1 MAVDATPQFPPT
13 PAGSYKLW
21 AWLWYTDC
29 HGYQEPAESLD
40 YIFSRHEEYFNSM
53 KKPDHCYMG
62 QRLRPPEGEGGKRG
76 VLALHG
82 YAGNGEQLRKPLAA
96 TFFRYGLGLHPP
108 T

>member
-1 MAVDATPQFPPT
+1 MESRVHGREVDVTHRSPP
-13 PAGSYKLW
+13 PAGNYKLW

-62 QRLRPPEGEGGKRG
+62 QRLRPPEGAKGGGGGRYHSTGMQGRG
-76 VLALHG
+76 KTLM
-82 YAGNGEQLRKPLAA
+82 PLSA
-96 TFFRYGLGLHPP
+96 TFFR
-108 T
+108 